1 MATLQVHEVIRRY
14 ALLADASPAR
24 AASVYAD
31 GLAIS
36 EQQRTRDVRSRRS
49 QWWCVAASLNGTKR
63 VDDRSDV
70 NAYT

>member
-1 MATLQVHEVIRRY
+1 MATLQLHEVIRRC

-24 AASVYAD
+24 AAPVYSD

-36 EQQRTRDVRSRRS
+36 GQQHTRDVRSRRS
-49 QWWCVAASLNGTKR
+49 HWWCVAASLNGTWC

-70 NAYT
+70 NAYI